1 MNDPRFPRRDLFE
14 WGING
19 LAATALATLLH
30 QESQATMPMAARTVG
45 SNGKAKRAIQ
55 ICLVGGLSHLDSFDH
70 KPALTRLH
78 GSTLKTDEQVD
89 LFFGQM
95 GLLRKEDWAFH
106 PRGES
111 GLMISDLFPEI
122 A

>member
-1 MNDPRFPRRDLFE
+1 MHPACRSRRDFFQ
-14 WGING
+14 WGTNG

-30 QESQATMPMAARTVG
+30 EEAQATKPTTTRTAAPHA
-45 SNGKAKRAIQ
+45 KAKRAIQ

-70 KPALTRLH
+70 KPELTRLH
-78 GSTLKTDEQVD
+78 GSTLKTDEEVD

-95 GLLRKEDWAFH
+95 GLLRKEDWAFR

-111 GLMISDLFPEI
+111 GRNEI
-122 A
+122 GRAHV